1 MTSPT
6 VQRPAIAISKKGLTK
21 PGVAVLQTLLIG
33 LASVAELEIR
43 HGIGIS
49 TAIALCIC
57 AIGGVRFGR
66 KGSEYVC
73 AATPPL
79 AFAIIVFATL
89 IMIDGFHPSRFG
101 VDFVAALA
109 SVAPYLI
116 ASAAYAW
123 FNFFKSRKG

>member
-49 TAIALCIC
+49 TSIALCIC

-123 FNFFKSRKG
+123 FNFYKSRKD

>member
-123 FNFFKSRKG
+123 FKFFKSRKG

>member
-1 MTSPT
+1 MTSPV
-6 VQRPAIAISKKGLTK
+6 VQKPAVVISKKGLTK
-21 PGVAVLQTLLIG
+21 QGVVVLQTLLIG
-33 LASVAELEIR
+33 LTSVAELELR
-43 HGIGIS
+43 HGIGIL
-49 TAIALCIC
+49 TALALCLC

-79 AFAIIVFATL
+79 AFAIIVFVTL
-89 IMIDGFHPSRFG
+89 IGIDGVHPSRLG
-101 VDFVAALA
+101 IDFIAALA

-123 FNFFKSRKG
+123 FNYFKSRKG